1 MSEGYVPQVG
11 HLVNYCKGCCNPYL
25 VIYTAFEVVIVASL
39 NGSVEPFIN
48 EGVSFSV
55 YKEDITFLADRSA
68 EWARLFDLN
77 TPTP

>member
-11 HLVNYCKGCCNPYL
+11 HLVDHDGLPLIVMRSNKKDTLLLNHNGGT
-25 VIYTAFEVVIVASL
+25 IEVFTERV
-39 NGSVEPFIN
+39 
-48 EGVSFSV
+48 
-55 YKEDITFLADRSA
+55 KFLADRSA